1 VAATHTTILH
11 ADMDAFYASVEQR
24 DDPSLRGRPVIVG
37 GLGKRGVVCAAS
49 YEARPFGVRSAMPMS
64 QARRL
69 CPDAAYVWP
78 RMSHYARIAADV
90 REIFYRYTPLIEPL
104 SLDEAYLDVTGSLRL
119 FGDAA
124 ALSDRLRKDVRGEL
138 GLPVSVG
145 GGPGKL
151 IAKIASA
158 RAKPDGVL
166 LVKDSEAN
174 GFLRP
179 LRVSEIWGVGPAT
192 EKRLHVLGI
201 ATIGQL
207 ADFDSDRLG
216 RELGSWG
223 PTLQALARGD
233 DLRSVEADRG
243 RVSCGEENTFPED
256 VSDPELIEAM
266 ILAHAETVARR
277 LRREGRSGRT
287 VSLKWRAGGPGADW
301 KLMTRSKTLDSGT
314 DDGPAIAA
322 IASGLWQAEP
332 SHPSVRLIGVQV
344 SNLDGARPVQLG
356 LFRAPEDEKRERLNV
371 ALDDLLS
378 RFGPGAVRRGTVPKE

>member
-1 VAATHTTILH
+1 VPTILH

-24 DDPSLRGRPVIVG
+24 DDASLRGRPVIVG

-49 YEARPFGVRSAMPMS
+49 YEARPFGVRSAMPMV

-69 CPDAAYVWP
+69 CPDAAYLTP
-78 RMSHYARIAADV
+78 RMSHYASIAADV

-104 SLDEAYLDVTGSLRL
+104 SLDEAYLDVTGSLKL
-119 FGDAA
+119 FGGAHALAA
-124 ALSDRLRKDVRGEL
+124 RLREVVKGEL

-151 IAKIASA
+151 VAKIASA

-166 LVKDSEAN
+166 LVAAAEAD

-192 EKRLHVLGI
+192 EKKLHSLGI

-207 ADFDSDRLG
+207 ADFNSARVE

-223 PTLQALARGD
+223 HALQSLARGD
-233 DLRSVEADRG
+233 DIRTVEADRG

-266 ILAHAETVARR
+266 ILSHAETVARH
-277 LRREGRSGRT
+277 LRREGRLGRT
-287 VSLKWRAGGPGADW
+287 VSLKWRAGGRDADW
-301 KLMTRSKTLDSGT
+301 KLHMRSKTLDAPT
-314 DDGPAIAA
+314 DDGPGIAA
-322 IASGLWQAEP
+322 VATSLWNAEKD
-332 SHPSVRLIGVQV
+332 HPPLRLVGVQV
-344 SNLDGARPVQLG
+344 SNLDGVRPVQLG
-356 LFRAPEDEKRERLNV
+356 LFRSGDDERRDRLNE
-371 ALDDLLS
+371 ALDDILAK
-378 RFGPGAVRRGTVPKE
+378 FGPGTVRRGGVPRE

>member
-1 VAATHTTILH
+1 VATILH

-37 GLGKRGVVCAAS
+37 GLGRRGVVCAAS
-49 YEARPFGVRSAMPMS
+49 YEARPFGVRSAMPMV

-69 CPDAAYVWP
+69 CPDAAYLTP
-78 RMSHYARIAADV
+78 RMSHYATIAADV
-90 REIFYRYTPLIEPL
+90 REIFYRFTPLIEPL

-119 FGDAA
+119 FGGVEALAA
-124 ALSDRLRKDVRGEL
+124 RLREEVRDRL

-151 IAKIASA
+151 VAKIASA

-166 LVKDSEAN
+166 LVAAPEAD

-192 EKRLHVLGI
+192 EKRLHALGI

-207 ADFDSDRLG
+207 ADFDSTRLE

-223 PTLQALARGD
+223 PALQSLARGD
-233 DLRSVEADRG
+233 DLRTVEADRG

-256 VSDPELIEAM
+256 VSDPELVEAM
-266 ILAHAETVARR
+266 ILSHAESVARH
-277 LRREGRSGRT
+277 LRREGRLGRT
-287 VSLKWRAGGPGADW
+287 VSLKWRAGGRNADW
-301 KLMTRSKTLDSGT
+301 KLNTRSKTLDQPT
-314 DDGPAIAA
+314 DDGPEIAA
-322 IASGLWQAEP
+322 VATRLWNAERE
-332 SHPSVRLIGVQV
+332 HPPLRLIGVQV
-344 SNLDGARPVQLG
+344 SNLDGVRPAQLG
-356 LFRAPEDEKRERLNV
+356 LFRSEDEERRDRLND
-371 ALDDLLS
+371 ALDDILAK
-378 RFGPGAVRRGTVPKE
+378 FGPGTVRRGGVPRE

>member
-1 VAATHTTILH
+1 
-11 ADMDAFYASVEQR
+11 MDAFYASVEQR

-49 YEARPFGVRSAMPMS
+49 YEARPFGVRSAMPMG

-69 CPDAAYVWP
+69 CPNAAFLAP
-78 RMSHYARIAADV
+78 RMRHYASIAADV

-104 SLDEAYLDVTGSLRL
+104 SLDEAYLDVSGSLRL
-119 FGDAA
+119 FGGVE
-124 ALSDRLRKDVRGEL
+124 ALSARLRAEVRDEL

-166 LVKDSEAN
+166 LVDADGAN
-174 GFLRP
+174 AFLRP

-192 EKRLHVLGI
+192 EKKLHSLGI

-207 ADFDSDRLG
+207 ADFDSARIA

-233 DLRSVEADRG
+233 DLRSVEGDRG

-256 VSDPELIEAM
+256 VSDEELIDAM
-266 ILAHAETVARR
+266 ILSHAETVARH
-277 LRREGRSGRT
+277 LRREGRRGRT
-287 VSLKWRAGGPGADW
+287 VSLKWRAGGRDADW
-301 KLMTRSKTLDSGT
+301 KLTMRSKTLDAPT

-322 IASGLWQAEP
+322 VAAAMWQAEAD
-332 SHPSVRLIGVQV
+332 HPPLRLVGVQV
-344 SNLDGARPVQLG
+344 SNLDGARPTQLG
-356 LFRAPEDEKRERLNV
+356 LFRSEDDERRDRLNE
-371 ALDDLLS
+371 ALDDILS
-378 RFGPGAVRRGTVPKE
+378 KFGPGTVRRGGVPRE